1 MVFTSVVNF
10 VRSRGPDEFWRK
22 RKVFRLA
29 AAFQGRKRNC
39 YSIAIRYVHR
49 ALVYATKG
57 RKLKK
62 IDMKNLFETRVQ
74 AACEQHNVGYATF
87 REGLVRSDIMLN
99 RKTLADL
106 ACWEPYTF
114 KALTD
119 IAQRKAV
126 DDGLLDL
133 KNADSLDST
142 ITRGIITDSVKP
154 K

>member
-1 MVFTSVVNF
+1 MVFTTAVNF
-10 VRSRGPDEFWRK
+10 IRSRGPDEFWRK
-22 RKVFRLA
+22 RKIFKLA

-62 IDMKNLFETRVQ
+62 EDMANLWQTRVQ
-74 AACEQHNVGYATF
+74 AACEQHNISYELF
-87 REGLVRSDIMLN
+87 REGLVRSDVMLN
-99 RKTLADL
+99 RKTLASL

-114 KALTD
+114 KTLTD
-119 IAQRKAV
+119 IAQRRV
-126 DDGLLDL
+126 LDDGLVALNDS
-133 KNADSLDST
+133 SLDRI
-142 ITRGIITDSVKP
+142 ITRGSLTIKSEP